1 MTNGVGLTSEERRI
15 LEDYEAGALDSVDT
29 EELRAD
35 LIAAAR
41 KTQRKDRRVNIR
53 LSEKDLALLRERAA
67 IEGIPYQTLMA
78 SVLHKFVS
86 GRLKDNGSGF
96 NRGS

>member
-1 MTNGVGLTSEERRI
+1 MTNGAGLTNEEQRI

-35 LIAAAR
+35 LLAAAR
-41 KTQRKDRRVNIR
+41 NTQRKDRRVNIR

-78 SVLHKFVS
+78 SVLHKFAS
-86 GRLKDNGSGF
+86 GRLKDTGSGY
-96 NRGS
+96 NRES